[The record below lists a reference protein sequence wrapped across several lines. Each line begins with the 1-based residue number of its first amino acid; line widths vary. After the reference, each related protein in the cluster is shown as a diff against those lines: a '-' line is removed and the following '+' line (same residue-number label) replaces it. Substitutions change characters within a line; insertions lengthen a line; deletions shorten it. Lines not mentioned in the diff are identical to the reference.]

1 MPPLPDRLIALAFMA
16 TAFSS
21 ACSNPV
27 APSPA
32 PVQGGWIGS
41 MLSENGGDPP
51 KMALQ
56 LTQSGDGVSGF
67 FSCTTPCMFSGQLT
81 GSMSARQ
88 LTGQVRPDTE
98 DAGDCSEF
106 SGLVSAD
113 GRSIDGWYRCTLA
126 ARRDFGS
133 WHVDKVTP

>member
-1 MPPLPDRLIALAFMA
+1 
-16 TAFSS
+16 
-21 ACSNPV
+21 
-27 APSPA
+27 
-32 PVQGGWIGS
+32 

-56 LTQSGDGVSGF
+56 LAQSAGGVSGF
-67 FSCTTPCMFSGQLT
+67 FSCTTPCTFSGQLT

-88 LTGQVRPDTE
+88 LTGQVRPDME
-98 DAGDCSEF
+98 DVGDCSEF

-126 ARRDFGS
+126 AGRDFGS
-133 WHVDKVTP
+133 WHVEKVTP